1 MLSMPVDMRNIALL
15 AVACGALTLGAAR
28 DGWAADALTWG
39 RVVAQTASGCD
50 AFSPVLARDGHSY
63 TSYGDCTG
71 LTGTLPKL
79 SMGLGRLL
87 GGPANPIVQDLPT
100 KDLQDVGNGPAGQ
113 KPSSML
119 VHGNRLYVWVRNY
132 GPNGTQARLKY
143 SDDFTRRSNSTWT
156 WANMTLPQFGY
167 PVFVQGKPSEY
178 YAYFIAHDNNSAYKP
193 ADRFV
198 LMRVPLSKLATQ
210 DRPQYFSGDATKY
223 SWSGSYHA
231 RKPIFT
237 AAGKS
242 YRSGLSYNRFRQ
254 RYYWWQNNG
263 DSLATNSFEVWS
275 SPRLKGPW
283 KRIFFTPKWDMN
295 PGERGEFPVHWMGRE
310 PIDEPGTL
318 YLVFSGHDR
327 LNVRKATVAA
337 GY

>member
-1 MLSMPVDMRNIALL
+1 MKAKIAFVAGVFAASTGLAPGTGGLSR
-15 AVACGALTLGAAR
+15 
-28 DGWAADALTWG
+28 AADVLTWG
-39 RVVAQTASGCD
+39 KVVARSADGCD
-50 AFSPVLARDGHSY
+50 AFSPVLAHDGHSY

-87 GGPANPIVQDLPT
+87 GGPANPTVQDLPT
-100 KDLQDVGNGPAGQ
+100 NDLRDVGNGPAGQ
-113 KPSSML
+113 KPSSAL

-178 YAYFIAHDNNSAYKP
+178 YAYFIAHDNNSAYVP

-210 DRPQYFSGDATKY
+210 AKPEYFSGDPAHPL
-223 SWSGSYHA
+223 WSSSYQA
-231 RKPIFT
+231 RKAIFT
-237 AAGKS
+237 ADGKC
-242 YRSGLSYNRFRQ
+242 YRSGISYNRFRD

-263 DSLATNSFEVWS
+263 NSLVTNSFEVWS
-275 SPRLKGPW
+275 GSSLRGPW
-283 KRIFFTPKWDMN
+283 TRIFYTRKWDMN
-295 PGERGEFPVHWMGRE
+295 PGERGEFPAHWMGRQ
-310 PIDEPGTL
+310 PIGEPGTL

-327 LNVRKATVAA
+327 LNIRKATIAA
-337 GY
+337 GH